1 MAELFCPQHGPYDA
15 SYGTCPFCGGGKR
28 PQAPRPLGGG
38 DDMPTDL
45 GAAQPPT
52 VKAPRPA
59 QLNYD
64 EMSTDLGGG
73 RQAAYSSGG
82 GMGEDET
89 PTELPRRH
97 SGGGRFL
104 DADDEEVTSLPKG
117 GRDGIDITELDSVP
131 TGQLGLLWVKEGHRR
146 GQTYRIKDG
155 DVVGRQDTNPVSMV
169 LDDPKISNPHAKF
182 TVEDDQF
189 VIWDFGSRNGTYV
202 NGERIRAAT
211 PLKEN
216 DVIKMGDT
224 IVVLKVL
231 NVS

>member
-15 SYGTCPFCGGGKR
+15 SYGTCPYCGGGKR
-28 PQAPRPLGGG
+28 PEAPRPLGDDDMPTDLNAANQPPTIRAPKPAGVNY

-45 GAAQPPT
+45 GGG
-52 VKAPRPA
+52 APGRG
-59 QLNYD
+59 YGGDD
-64 EMSTDLGGG
+64 E
-73 RQAAYSSGG
+73 A
-82 GMGEDET
+82 
-89 PTELPRRH
+89 PTELPIRRR
-97 SGGGRFL
+97 SGGRFL
-104 DADDEEVTSLPKG
+104 DADDEEATSLG
-117 GRDGIDITELDSVP
+117 RYGRDLDMTELDSVP
-131 TGQLGLLWVKEGHRR
+131 TGLLGILWVKEGHRR
-146 GQTYRIKDG
+146 GHIHRIKDG
-155 DVVGRQDTNPVSMV
+155 DVVGRHDTSLV

-189 VIWDFGSRNGTYV
+189 IVWDFGSRNGTFV

-231 NVS
+231 G